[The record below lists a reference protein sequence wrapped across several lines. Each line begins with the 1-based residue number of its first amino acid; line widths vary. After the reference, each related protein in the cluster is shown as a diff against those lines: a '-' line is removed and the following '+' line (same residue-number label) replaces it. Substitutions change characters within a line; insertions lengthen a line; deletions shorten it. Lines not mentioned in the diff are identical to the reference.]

1 MHVAVIGSGYVG
13 LVAGACFAE
22 TGNDVVCVDV
32 DADKIARLQRNEVP
46 IYEPG
51 LEPMVRRNQEEGRL
65 TFTTDVGAAIRSS
78 RVIFIAVGTPPGEDG
93 SADLKHVLA
102 VAKLVG
108 RHMNE
113 PKIVV
118 TKSTVPVGTAE
129 KVRAA
134 VKAETDVPFAVCSNP
149 EFLKEGAAIE
159 DFMKPDRVVVG
170 VDDEAAKEV
179 MGELYAPFTRQGG
192 NRVLFMDIAS
202 AEVTKYA
209 ANAMLATRISFMNQ
223 IALFCELVGADVNH
237 VRLGIGSDQRIGRAF
252 LYPGP
257 GYGGSCFPKDVKAL
271 IRTSDDLGLSLDVL
285 KAVEEVNECQKR
297 VVLQKTFR
305 YLGPDLSGKI
315 IGLWG
320 LAFKA
325 ETDDMRES
333 PTIPLIEG
341 LLGAGARVQTHDPKA
356 TDSARTIFGDR
367 VMYAADPYSAAHGAD
382 ALIVMTEWL
391 VYRNPDFDRVRK
403 LVRRPLLIDG
413 RNLYDPE
420 RMAALG
426 FEYHGIGRASR

>member
-13 LVAGACFAE
+13 LVAGACLAE
-22 TGNDVVCVDV
+22 TGNDVTCVDV
-32 DADKIARLQRNEVP
+32 DAEKIARLQRNEIP

-51 LEPMVRRNQEEGRL
+51 LEPMVKRNQDEGRL
-65 TFTTDVGAAIRSS
+65 TFTTDLGSAVRSS

-102 VAKLVG
+102 VARAVG

-134 VKAETDVPFAVCSNP
+134 IQTETTLPFSVCSNP
-149 EFLKEGAAIE
+149 EFLKEGAAID
-159 DFMKPDRVVVG
+159 DFMKPDRVVIG
-170 VDDEAAKEV
+170 VDNDEAKEV
-179 MGELYAPFTRQGG
+179 LAELYAPFTRQGG
-192 NRVLFMDIAS
+192 NRILFMDIAS

-223 IALFCELVGADVNH
+223 MALFCELVGADVNN

-271 IRTSDDLGLSLDVL
+271 IRTSEELGLSLDVL
-285 KAVEEVNECQKR
+285 KAVEHVNECQKQI
-297 VVLQKTFR
+297 VLQKTLR
-305 YLGPDLSGKI
+305 YLGQDLNGKC
-315 IGLWG
+315 IGVWG

-333 PTIPLIEG
+333 PAIPVIEG
-341 LLGAGARVQTHDPKA
+341 LLDAGARVQTHDPKA
-356 TDSARTIFGDR
+356 TDSARMIFGDR
-367 VMYAADPYSAAHGAD
+367 VMYAADPYSAAHGVD
-382 ALIVMTEWL
+382 ALLVMTEWL
-391 VYRNPDFDRVRK
+391 VYRNPDFERIRK

-413 RNLYDPE
+413 RNLYDPD
-420 RMAALG
+420 RMATLG
-426 FEYHGIGRASR
+426 FEYHGIGRGRR

>member
-13 LVAGACFAE
+13 LVAGACLAE
-22 TGNDVVCVDV
+22 TGNDVTCVDV
-32 DADKIARLQRNEVP
+32 DVDKIARLQRNEVP

-51 LEPMVRRNQEEGRL
+51 LEPMVKRNQEEGRL
-65 TFTTDVGAAIRSS
+65 TFTTDIGEAVRSS

-102 VAKLVG
+102 VARLVG

-134 VKAETDVPFAVCSNP
+134 VRAETDIPFAVCSNP

-170 VDDEAAKEV
+170 VDDDEAREV

-192 NRVLFMDIAS
+192 DRILFMDIAS

-223 IALFCELVGADVNH
+223 MALFCELVGADVNN

-297 VVLQKTFR
+297 IVLQKTLR
-305 YLGPDLSGKI
+305 YLGQDLKGKI
-315 IGLWG
+315 VGLWG

-341 LLGAGARVQTHDPKA
+341 LLAAGARVQTHDPKA
-356 TDSARTIFGDR
+356 TDSARVIFGDR

-382 ALIVMTEWL
+382 VLIVMTEWL
-391 VYRNPDFDRVRK
+391 VYRNPDFERVRK

-420 RMAALG
+420 RMAGLG
-426 FEYHGIGRASR
+426 FEYHGIGRARR

>member
-1 MHVAVIGSGYVG
+1 MQVAVIGSGYVG
-13 LVAGACFAE
+13 LVAGACLAE
-22 TGNDVVCVDV
+22 TGNDVTCVDV
-32 DADKIARLQRNEVP
+32 NADKIARLQRNEVP

-51 LEPMVRRNQEEGRL
+51 LEPMVKRNQEEGRL
-65 TFTTDVGAAIRSS
+65 TFTTDIGAAVRNA

-93 SADLKHVLA
+93 SADLKHVLG
-102 VAKLVG
+102 VAREVG
-108 RHMNE
+108 RHMNN

-134 VKAETDVPFAVCSNP
+134 VRAETDLAFAVCSNP

-159 DFMKPDRVVVG
+159 DFMKPDRVVIG
-170 VDDEAAKEV
+170 VDDNEAKEV

-192 NRVLFMDIAS
+192 NRILFMDIAS

-223 IALFCELVGADVNH
+223 MALFCELVGADVNQ

-271 IRTSDDLGLSLDVL
+271 IRTSDDLGLSLEVL

-297 VVLQKTFR
+297 VVLDKALR
-305 YLGPDLSGKI
+305 YLGHDLSGKI
-315 IGLWG
+315 IGIWG

-341 LLGAGARVQTHDPKA
+341 LLAAGARVQTHDPKA
-356 TDSARTIFGDR
+356 TDSARMIFGDR

-382 ALIVMTEWL
+382 ALAVMTEWL
-391 VYRNPDFDRVRK
+391 VYRNPDFERVRK

-420 RMAALG
+420 RMATLG
-426 FEYHGIGRASR
+426 FEYHGIGRGHR

>member
-13 LVAGACFAE
+13 LVAGACLAE
-22 TGNDVVCVDV
+22 TGNDVTCVDV
-32 DADKIARLQRNEVP
+32 DADKIARLQRNDVP

-51 LEPMVRRNQEEGRL
+51 LEPMVKRNQEEKRL
-65 TFTTDVGAAIRSS
+65 TFTTDIGAAIRSS

-102 VAKLVG
+102 VARDVG

-134 VKAETDVPFAVCSNP
+134 VKAETDIPFAVCSNP

-170 VDDEAAKEV
+170 VDNDEARDV

-223 IALFCELVGADVNH
+223 IALFCELVGADVNS

-271 IRTSDDLGLSLDVL
+271 IRTSDELGLSLDVL
-285 KAVEEVNECQKR
+285 KAVEEVNECQKL
-297 VVLQKTFR
+297 VVLQKTLR
-305 YLGPDLSGKI
+305 YLGQDLKGKI

-341 LLGAGARVQTHDPKA
+341 LLAAGARVQTHDPKA
-356 TDSARTIFGDR
+356 TDSARVIFGDR

-391 VYRNPDFDRVRK
+391 VYRNPDFERVRK
-403 LVRRPLLIDG
+403 LLRRPLLIDG
-413 RNLYDPE
+413 RNLYEPE
-420 RMAALG
+420 KMASLG
-426 FEYHGIGRASR
+426 FEYHGIGRARR

>member
-13 LVAGACFAE
+13 LVAGACLAE
-22 TGNDVVCVDV
+22 TGNDVICVDV
-32 DADKIARLQRNEVP
+32 DADKIARLQRNEIP

-51 LEPMVRRNQEEGRL
+51 LEPMVKRNQEEGRL
-65 TFTTDVGAAIRSS
+65 TFTTDIGAAIRTS
-78 RVIFIAVGTPPGEDG
+78 RVVFIAVGTPPGEDG

-102 VAKLVG
+102 VARDVG
-108 RHMNE
+108 RNMNE

-134 VKAETDVPFAVCSNP
+134 VKAQTDVAFAVCSNP

-170 VDDEAAKEV
+170 VDDEEAKEV

-223 IALFCELVGADVNH
+223 MALFCELVGADVNH

-271 IRTSDDLGLSLDVL
+271 IRISDDLGLSLEVL

-297 VVLQKTFR
+297 VVLQKTLR
-305 YLGPDLSGKI
+305 YLGQDLSGKI

-333 PTIPLIEG
+333 PTIPLIDG
-341 LLGAGARVQTHDPKA
+341 LLAAGARVQTHDPKA
-356 TDSARTIFGDR
+356 TDSARAIFGDR

-391 VYRNPDFDRVRK
+391 VYRNPDFERVRK
-403 LVRRPLLIDG
+403 LLRRPLLIDG

-420 RMAALG
+420 RMATLG
-426 FEYHGIGRASR
+426 FEYHGIGRGSR

>member
-22 TGNDVVCVDV
+22 TGNDVICVDL

-51 LEPMVRRNQEEGRL
+51 LEPMVKRNQEDKRL
-65 TFTTDVGAAIRSS
+65 TFTTDIGAAIRKS

-93 SADLKHVLA
+93 SADLKHVLT
-102 VAKLVG
+102 VARDVG

-134 VKAETDVPFAVCSNP
+134 VKAETNISFAVCSNP
-149 EFLKEGAAIE
+149 EFLKEGAAID

-170 VDDEAAKEV
+170 VDDDEAKEV

-223 IALFCELVGADVNH
+223 VALFCELVGADVNN

-297 VVLQKTFR
+297 VVLQKALR
-305 YLGPDLSGKI
+305 YLGQDLSGKI

-333 PTIPLIEG
+333 PTIPLIDG
-341 LLGAGARVQTHDPKA
+341 LLAAGARVQTHDPKA

-391 VYRNPDFDRVRK
+391 VYRNPDFERVRK

>member
-13 LVAGACFAE
+13 LVAGACLAE
-22 TGNDVVCVDV
+22 TGNDVICVDV

-51 LEPMVRRNQEEGRL
+51 LEPMVKRNQEEGRL
-65 TFTTDVGAAIRSS
+65 TFTTDIRAAIQSS

-102 VAKLVG
+102 VAREVG

-134 VKAETDVPFAVCSNP
+134 VKAETDIPFAVCSNP

-170 VDDEAAKEV
+170 VDNEEAREV

-223 IALFCELVGADVNH
+223 IALFCELVGADVNN

-285 KAVEEVNECQKR
+285 KAVEEVNECQKL
-297 VVLQKTFR
+297 VVLQKTLR
-305 YLGPDLSGKI
+305 YLGKDLKGKI
-315 IGLWG
+315 VGLWG

-341 LLGAGARVQTHDPKA
+341 LLAAGGRVQTHDPKA
-356 TDSARTIFGDR
+356 TDSARMIFGDR

-391 VYRNPDFDRVRK
+391 VYRNPDFERVRK
-403 LVRRPLLIDG
+403 LLRRPLLIDG

-420 RMAALG
+420 RMATLG

>member
-1 MHVAVIGSGYVG
+1 MHIAVIGSGYVG

-22 TGNDVVCVDV
+22 TGNDVICVDV
-32 DADKIARLQRNEVP
+32 DAEKIARLQRNEVP

-65 TFTTDVGAAIRSS
+65 TFTTDIGDAIRKS

-93 SADLKHVLA
+93 SADLKHVLG
-102 VAKLVG
+102 VAHEVG

-113 PKIVV
+113 PKVVV

-134 VKAETDVPFAVCSNP
+134 VKAETEIPFAVCSNP

-170 VDDEAAKEV
+170 VDDDEAKEV
-179 MGELYAPFTRQGG
+179 MAELYAPFTRQGG

-223 IALFCELVGADVNH
+223 IALFCELVGADVNN

-271 IRTSDDLGLSLDVL
+271 IRTSDDLGLSLHVL
-285 KAVEEVNECQKR
+285 KAVEEVNEWQKR
-297 VVLQKTFR
+297 VVLHKTLR
-305 YLGPDLSGKI
+305 HLGKDLKGKI
-315 IGLWG
+315 VGLWG

-341 LLGAGARVQTHDPKA
+341 LLSAGARVQTHDPKA

-382 ALIVMTEWL
+382 ALLVMTEWL
-391 VYRNPDFDRVRK
+391 VYRNPDFERVRK

-426 FEYHGIGRASR
+426 FEYHGIGRASK

>member
-13 LVAGACFAE
+13 LVAGACLAE
-22 TGNDVVCVDV
+22 TGNDVTCVDV

-51 LEPMVRRNQEEGRL
+51 LEPMVKRNQEEGRL
-65 TFTTDVGAAIRSS
+65 TFTTDLGEAVRSS

-93 SADLKHVLA
+93 SADLTHVLA
-102 VAKLVG
+102 VAGQVG

-134 VKAETDVPFAVCSNP
+134 LKAQTDIPFAVCSNP

-170 VDDEAAKEV
+170 VDNEEAREV

-223 IALFCELVGADVNH
+223 MALFCELVGADVNN

-297 VVLQKTFR
+297 VVLQKTLR
-305 YLGPDLSGKI
+305 YLGADLNGKI
-315 IGLWG
+315 VGLWG

-341 LLGAGARVQTHDPKA
+341 LLAAGARVQTHDPKA
-356 TDSARTIFGDR
+356 TDSARVIFGDR

-391 VYRNPDFDRVRK
+391 VYRNPDFERVRK
-403 LVRRPLLIDG
+403 LLRRPLLIDG

-420 RMAALG
+420 RMASLG
-426 FEYHGIGRASR
+426 FEYHGIGRARR